1 MKSLFKLMNGKSFRE
16 FNQFCFARGKSQ
28 FLLISINFNEL
39 TQNSQNTHHLQSD
52 ECCSYHLLRAL
63 ALQGNQTLKKLTVNI
78 IHYPPP
84 ESPFYSKN

>member
-1 MKSLFKLMNGKSFRE
+1 MERAFENLINFFYA
-16 FNQFCFARGKSQ
+16 QGKSQ

-63 ALQGNQTLKKLTVNI
+63 ALQENQTLKKLTVNI

>member
-1 MKSLFKLMNGKSFRE
+1 MERAFENLINFSYAQGR
-16 FNQFCFARGKSQ
+16 SQ
-28 FLLISINFNEL
+28 FLLISINFNDL
-39 TQNSQNTHHLQSD
+39 TQNSQSTHHLQSD

>member
-1 MKSLFKLMNGKSFRE
+1 MERAFEKLINFSYAQGR
-16 FNQFCFARGKSQ
+16 SQ

-39 TQNSQNTHHLQSD
+39 TKNSQNTHHLQSD

-63 ALQGNQTLKKLTVNI
+63 ALQENQTLKKLTVNI